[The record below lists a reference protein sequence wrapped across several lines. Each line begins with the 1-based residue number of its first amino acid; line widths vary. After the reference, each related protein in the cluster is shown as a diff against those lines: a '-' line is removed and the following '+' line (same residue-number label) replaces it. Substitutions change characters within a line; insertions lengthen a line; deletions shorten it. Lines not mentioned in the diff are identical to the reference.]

1 MVNVLRAFIFQPG
14 KSLRMLRLLPLALD
28 GSRFADGWSSSPNF
42 ASDKEPAFKR
52 NAGRLQSYFD
62 SHRDG
67 RGIVKWMHYF
77 DIYER
82 HLEKFVG
89 RKVHIAEVGVFSG
102 GSMQMWHSYFG
113 ADCVVYG
120 IDIREECKAY
130 EDERTKIFI
139 GDQGDRTFWKNFRS
153 NVPPIDIFIDD
164 GSHLTE
170 DQIITLEEILPH
182 MRPGGVYIC
191 EDVHGSQNRFSGYMQ
206 GLSSQLNAMVKDGP
220 ELSPVIATEFQRAIQ
235 SVHLYPF
242 LTIIEKSIER
252 RDRFEAVRRGTEW
265 QPFV

>member
-77 DIYER
+77 DVYER

-170 DQIITLEEILPH
+170 DQIITFEEILPH

-206 GLSSQLNAMVKDGP
+206 GLSAQLNAMVKDGP